1 MMAFAGIKSTEL
13 RVAGGLS
20 TDGGGAIGSESSL
33 QLVTTGTTKAIAN
46 SLINRFFF
54 IFSLMDMDIL
64 CGGIPSLVFRTESR
78 SFEPMRLLFE
88 IKRELSLG
96 TVCQNYQFIVEQLK
110 LIAGLNGQPTNRFGH
125 FCKKCK
131 NSNE

>member
-1 MMAFAGIKSTEL
+1 
-13 RVAGGLS
+13 
-20 TDGGGAIGSESSL
+20 
-33 QLVTTGTTKAIAN
+33 
-46 SLINRFFF
+46 
-54 IFSLMDMDIL
+54 MDIL

-110 LIAGLNGQPTNRFGH
+110 LIAGLNGQPTNRFAIFVKNVKILMNRIQGFPIMVKVAGLFH
-125 FCKKCK
+125 FRWRKSGNLFKLCRQMRYTAIAHTVG
-131 NSNE
+131 NLT